1 MWAAAGVVEQLLGL
15 CGGAAFPEQLL
26 IVEPPVP
33 GLLSLASTGRGS
45 SCRVPGCKG
54 FVAMLGGIP
63 EIGSGDIGGR
73 EE

>member
-1 MWAAAGVVEQLLGL
+1 MWAAAGAVEQLLGL

-33 GLLSLASTGRGS
+33 GLLSLVLIGQGS
-45 SCRVPGCKG
+45 SCRVPSCKG
-54 FVAMLGGIP
+54 FMAMLGGIP
-63 EIGSGDIGGR
+63 EISSGDIGGC